1 MATIIEINSKVMNF
15 ANDYEHEKQKVM
27 RTLWSCKTLLQLEI
41 AENFFKVLKNKWKE
55 VMKVN
60 ATIRLLVEVDEYK
73 FYKEFNSMEAQFKYA

>member
-27 RTLWSCKTLLQLEI
+27 KTLWSCKTLPQLEI

-73 FYKEFNSMEAQFKYA
+73 FYKEFSSMEAQFKYA